1 MKRSTTVVLV
11 SILLVLV
18 GTGSLFIAYK
28 GYRKYQAKQ
37 NQEYR
42 FEGTMG
48 NAPQGFE
55 LDIFRQYLLADEVLN
70 PVIEELNLIN
80 EWDLNDMESAKR
92 RIREKFNV
100 RLENVQVKVS
110 YQDKSKDLAHNVLNA
125 IIKHYRDRLRSA
137 GGA

>member
-1 MKRSTTVVLV
+1 
-11 SILLVLV
+11 
-18 GTGSLFIAYK
+18 
-28 GYRKYQAKQ
+28 
-37 NQEYR
+37 
-42 FEGTMG
+42 MG

-125 IIKHYRDRLRSA
+125 IIKHYRDRLKSA